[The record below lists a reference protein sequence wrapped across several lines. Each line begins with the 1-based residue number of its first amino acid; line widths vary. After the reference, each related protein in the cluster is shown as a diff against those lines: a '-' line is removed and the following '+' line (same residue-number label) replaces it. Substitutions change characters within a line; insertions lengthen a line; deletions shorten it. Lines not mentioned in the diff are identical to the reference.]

1 MSKAQGYKH
10 AAPPEQRQVSQICYC
25 PILGYYV
32 GLSLRS
38 NPRLKLANAFGVLS
52 N

>member
-25 PILGYYV
+25 PEKGSSQGEPLQGSIPV
-32 GLSLRS
+32 GM
-38 NPRLKLANAFGVLS
+38 F
-52 N
+52 